1 MQKLI
6 LLAFLIPLTF
16 GITTAQNL
24 LSTNWKFQK
33 GDEVTFSNI
42 NYDASKWMNIVPGK
56 IWEQQGMDGY
66 DGFAWYRLEVVVP
79 KTLKKETKENGG
91 LLLYLGKV
99 DDADETFWNGKLIGA
114 TGEMPPNYQG
124 AYATPRKYKI
134 PFDDI
139 NFGEKHLLAVRVY
152 DHGGGGGIYGE
163 DIYLGL
169 PGMKDLLVIEWAGK
183 SDQILKDGKDID
195 LSFNIINKSKK
206 KVEGELR
213 LEIENSFGKS
223 FGKHRV
229 AAKIKKY
236 SNAKFSLD
244 KIDLPPGF
252 YPSILTFNNES
263 EELKKQ
269 IVLGV
274 EPTNIISPTDQPEN
288 FKDYW
293 RRAKKELAAVDPQFK
308 LTKLED
314 HSKEKVDVFLLEMR
328 SLGNV
333 LVRGFYSRPKVDGV
347 YPALLSVQGYGTSRT
362 ANDVYKDGDMVSLV
376 LNIRGHGNSK
386 DNIPGFPGYILN
398 QIEDPEMYIY
408 RGAYMDCIRA
418 VDFLFEQKEVDQ
430 SRVAVEGGSQGGA
443 LSFATAALDNE
454 RIMACAPDVPFL
466 SDFRDYFAI
475 APWPGGEA
483 FNYLKEHPHFTE
495 EAMYHTLSYIDIKNL
510 AQDIKA
516 PVFMG
521 FGMLDMVCPPHI
533 NFAAYN
539 EVTTK
544 KSYVAYPNAGHGLPG
559 EHYTA
564 KMKWLKKQFGLR

>member
-6 LLAFLIPLTF
+6 LLTLLLSFTF
-16 GITTAQNL
+16 GIASTQNL
-24 LSTNWKFQK
+24 MTSNWKFQK
-33 GDEVTFSNI
+33 GDEVTYSKG
-42 NYDASKWMNIVPGK
+42 NYDASNWMNIEPGK

-66 DGFAWYRLEVVVP
+66 DGFAWYRLEVIVP
-79 KTLKKETKENGG
+79 KKLKKEAKEKGG

-124 AYATPRKYKI
+124 AYANPRKYKI
-134 PFDDI
+134 PFEDI
-139 NFGEKHLLAVRVY
+139 NFGEAHLLAVRVY

-169 PGMKDLLVIEWAGK
+169 PRMKDLLFIEWAGNA
-183 SDQILKDGKDID
+183 DQIIKNGKDID
-195 LSFNIINKSKK
+195 LNFNINNKSKK
-206 KVEGELR
+206 KVEGELS
-213 LEIENSFGKS
+213 LEIKNSFGKS
-223 FGKHRV
+223 FGKHKV
-229 AAKIKKY
+229 AVNIKKY
-236 SNAKFSLD
+236 SNAKFNLN
-244 KIDLPPGF
+244 KINLPPGF
-252 YPSILTFNNES
+252 YRSELAFKNGS

-269 IVLGV
+269 MVLGV
-274 EPTNIISPTDQPEN
+274 EPTRIVSPTDRPEN
-288 FKDYW
+288 YKDYW
-293 RRAKKELAAVDPQFK
+293 RRAKKELAAIEPQFK
-308 LTKLED
+308 LTKLEEY
-314 HSKEKVDVFLLEMR
+314 SKDKVDVFLLEMR

-333 LVRGFYSRPKVDGV
+333 LVRGFYGRPKTNGV

-362 ANDVYKDGDMVSLV
+362 ADEVYKEDDMVSLV

-418 VDFLFEQKEVDQ
+418 VDFLYAQEEVDH

-466 SDFRDYFAI
+466 SDFKDYFVI

-483 FNYLKEHPHFTE
+483 FTYLKEHPDFTE
-495 EAMYHTLSYIDIKNL
+495 EAMYKTLSYIDIKNL

-544 KSYVAYPNAGHGLPG
+544 KSYVAYPNAGHGLPS
-559 EHYTA
+559 EHYVA
-564 KMKWLKKQFGLR
+564 KMQWLKKQFRLR